1 MKLLI
6 DECLPRTLKR
16 LLGDHECRT
25 VQEMGWSGKKNG
37 VLLSL
42 AELEFDVLV
51 TVDQGIEYEQ
61 NLANRKMAV
70 LVFAARSN
78 QIEDLEPII
87 PAALAALRSIHPG
100 RVIRVGAK

>member
-1 MKLLI
+1 
-6 DECLPRTLKR
+6 
-16 LLGDHECRT
+16 
-25 VQEMGWSGKKNG
+25 MGWSGKKNG

-70 LVFAARSN
+70 LVLAARSN

-100 RVIRVGAK
+100 RPGRLNSTVAPPLVQPKLKQLPTLYLPDL